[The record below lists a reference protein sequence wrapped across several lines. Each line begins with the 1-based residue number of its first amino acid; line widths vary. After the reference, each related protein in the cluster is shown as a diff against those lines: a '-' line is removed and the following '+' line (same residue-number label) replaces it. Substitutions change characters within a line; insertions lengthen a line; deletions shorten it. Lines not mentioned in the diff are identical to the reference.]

1 MLSRHESHLRSTCQ
15 VLLQHLDEA
24 RQIITTGKTP
34 GGGRVEP
41 FPEPLRTRLR
51 EQLDLAS
58 AQIERTARSL
68 SPEQVRISDLSAARM
83 WVSILLRTCQDLLGD
98 LRPERMAAQY
108 GEISPEEAEPLREM
122 VNEIAIGISEA
133 VEVMDLPSR

>member
-1 MLSRHESHLRSTCQ
+1 
-15 VLLQHLDEA
+15 
-24 RQIITTGKTP
+24 
-34 GGGRVEP
+34 
-41 FPEPLRTRLR
+41 LRTRLR